1 MKRLIYVFVFIALFF
16 TACTTENNTESNS
29 QSENNPVSEA
39 ISSTNSSSVSEEVS
53 STLLDDSNSVDT
65 EDKAE
70 NIRINGKAE
79 SPDGNFILYDIDRND
94 PDWMSRGTVKLYDVK
109 NDLYTVLF
117 DYVAYVEYMEFLT
130 ESVFCVQTGRQ
141 YVIGNVNGET
151 LFDISDY
158 MTLGKAADGTENML
172 LRSCF
177 INSNKIIF
185 TYLDRNKVTDDYK
198 VAVFDGEFR
207 VIDTGKKVEGASL
220 YVSPDIE
227 IIDENTILLYAID
240 RAENRTFEVTVS
252 LSTGQSTIK
261 DYRN

>member
-1 MKRLIYVFVFIALFF
+1 VRRLICIFVFIALFF
-16 TACTTENNTESNS
+16 TACSTENNMESNS

-39 ISSTNSSSVSEEVS
+39 ISSINSSSASEEVS

-70 NIRINGKAE
+70 NIRIKGKAE

-130 ESVFCVQTGRQ
+130 ESVFRVQTGRQ

-158 MTLGKAADGTENML
+158 MTLGEAADGTENML

-177 INSNKIIF
+177 INNKIIF
-185 TYLDRNKVTDDYK
+185 TYLDRNFVTDDYK

-207 VIDTGKKVEGASL
+207 VINTGKTVEGDSL
-220 YVSPDIE
+220 YVSPAIE
-227 IIDENTILLYAID
+227 IIDENTILLYAFD

>member
-1 MKRLIYVFVFIALFF
+1 MKRLICVFVFIALFF
-16 TACTTENNTESNS
+16 TACSTGNNMESNS

-39 ISSTNSSSVSEEVS
+39 TSSTNSSSVSEEVS
-53 STLLDDSNSVDT
+53 STLQHDSNSVDT

-70 NIRINGKAE
+70 NIRIKGKAE
-79 SPDGNFILYDIDRND
+79 SPDGNFILYDVDRDD

-117 DYVAYVEYMEFLT
+117 DYVAYVDYMEFLT

-141 YVIGNVNGET
+141 YVICNVNGET

-177 INSNKIIF
+177 INNKIIF
-185 TYLDRNKVTDDYK
+185 TYLDRNFVTNDYK